1 MEPIFENT
9 TVRTEAI
16 DREFYANVRNSRATA
31 TEAVILSGLFCFGV
45 YELYKGVIGAP
56 GGYSA
61 AVTCF
66 VCCVLF
72 ALFLLWQNRTM
83 AARERRRTE
92 KRYGTAELE
101 NHTQF
106 FAYEYRLC
114 CEKSRVDVTIR
125 YSDIARILHTEHT
138 ILLIRQNGTAT
149 ILSRDGF
156 TPGGAE
162 AFTAFLAEKCPAAR
176 VRDKR
181 SRTASGAPEG

>member
-1 MEPIFENT
+1 LKIPPSA
-9 TVRTEAI
+9 TEAI

-114 CEKSRVDVTIR
+114 CEKSRVDVTIPLQR
-125 YSDIARILHTEHT
+125 YRPHPPYGTHDPSDPPERHCNDPVARRLH
-138 ILLIRQNGTAT
+138 
-149 ILSRDGF
+149 SRRRRSVHRVPRGK
-156 TPGGAE
+156 
-162 AFTAFLAEKCPAAR
+162 KCPAAR